1 MNLITI
7 TKYGIAYLRF
17 IIINRLDGKPLK
29 IFLSVVFEKAII
41 FFAKKMILARI
52 SDLSGD

>member
-1 MNLITI
+1 MNLIAI

-17 IIINRLDGKPLK
+17 IIINRLDGQPLK